1 MNIEIANRL
10 VQLRK
15 EKGFSQEELA
25 AQLGISRQAVYKW
38 ERAESSPDT
47 DNLILLAR
55 LYGMSLDQLLSTD
68 APDEELR
75 ETSAGTQP
83 GAAGERQDA
92 AQENPA
98 AGTEAAQE
106 EASGMDGGSSKSWTW
121 TADSAKDGGED
132 DEDDDETLR
141 PSMLTGAV
149 TLLSV
154 LAFLLLGFCFNLW
167 HPGWIVFLLIPLY
180 ACITSGSAE
189 AAASML
195 STILFLLLGTI
206 WGLWHP
212 GWLVFLIIPAA
223 ATIRRPFR
231 ILVKRWR
238 RRRR

>member
-25 AQLGISRQAVYKW
+25 AQLGISRQAVSKW

-75 ETSAGTQP
+75 EASADTQP
-83 GAAGERQDA
+83 DAAGEGQDA

-98 AGTEAAQE
+98 AETTQA
-106 EASGMDGGSSKSWTW
+106 EASGTDGGSSKSWTW
-121 TADSAKDGGED
+121 TADGAKDGGEE

-154 LAFLLLGFCFNLW
+154 LAFLLLGFGFNLW

-189 AAASML
+189 AAAAML
-195 STILFLLLGTI
+195 SVVIYMLLGSV

-212 GWLVFLIIPAA
+212 GWIIFLIVPVASA
-223 ATIRRPFR
+223 FRRPFR

-238 RRRR
+238 HGRR